1 MLFTAVMRFCLLPC
15 ISVCSLLCQS
25 VNYCDKPT
33 CPADTAQ
40 MSGTLHPLVGNS
52 TGEVQLR
59 ASVRRSMAAMARFG
73 PISNPS
79 IDTFLHL
86 SFQYLCCYNKT
97 ELAGIAKAIQ
107 GVKWAPIS
115 VTFTRIV
122 CAGSEFV
129 ALASPT
135 SQGQLFAVVS
145 AFEEA
150 MARAGFPV
158 HRFRASQFA
167 FHASLF
173 KPPYGH
179 QYPNNTY
186 AEMLAA
192 ANAAV
197 RGGIMNTERIVVDS
211 FVGFGQ
217 VIHAAVQ

>member
-1 MLFTAVMRFCLLPC
+1 MH
-15 ISVCSLLCQS
+15 VCSLLCQS
-25 VNYCDKPT
+25 VNYCDNPT
-33 CPADTAQ
+33 CPANTTQ
-40 MSGTLHPLVGNS
+40 MSGNLHPLMGNS
-52 TGEVQLR
+52 TGELQLR
-59 ASVRRSMAAMARFG
+59 ASVRRAMAAVARFG
-73 PISNPS
+73 PLSNPS
-79 IDTFLHL
+79 IDTLLHI

-97 ELAGIAKAIQ
+97 ELAGISKAIQ
-107 GVKWAPIS
+107 SVKWAPIP

-129 ALASPT
+129 ALASPA
-135 SQGQLFAVVS
+135 SQGQLFSVVS

-179 QYPNNTY
+179 QFPKNTY
-186 AEMLAA
+186 AEMLDA

-197 RGGIMNTERIVVDS
+197 PDGVMNHEPIMVDS
-211 FVGFGQ
+211 FLGIGEV
-217 VIHAAVQ
+217 VHATEPL